1 MIHLYKKEIIQFFNT
16 ITGPLIIC
24 LFLII
29 NGILLWS
36 EYSPFNLL
44 DNTYASLNSLFFLS
58 PLLFILFVSALCM
71 KIFSDEFNL
80 GTIEILLTKPISI
93 TKIVMSKL
101 LAVYT
106 IVFFAILISYLNVIS
121 LSQISVN
128 PENFDNSIILS
139 SYLGLLLIT
148 FVFVSLSILS
158 SSIFN
163 NQIICLVFS
172 VLISSI
178 FYLGFDL
185 ISNINVLYNWNSIVK
200 KIGIS
205 YHYQIICQGLL
216 KLSSIIY
223 FLLIG
228 ITCIFFSTIVINNK
242 TK

>member
-93 TKIVMSKL
+93 TQIVLSKL

>member
-58 PLLFILFVSALCM
+58 PLLFILFVSTLCM

-93 TKIVMSKL
+93 TQIVLSKL

-185 ISNINVLYNWNSIVK
+185 ISNINVLYNWNSIVR

>member
-1 MIHLYKKEIIQFFNT
+1 MIYLYKKEISQFFNT

-93 TKIVMSKL
+93 TKIVLSKL

-106 IVFFAILISYLNVIS
+106 IVFFAILISYVNVIS

-139 SYLGLLLIT
+139 SYFGLLLIT

-178 FYLGFDL
+178 FYLGFDI
-185 ISNINVLYNWNSIVK
+185 ISNINVLHNWNSIVK

-228 ITCIFFSTIVINNK
+228 ITCIFFSTLVINNK

>member
-1 MIHLYKKEIIQFFNT
+1 MIHLYKKEIGQFFNS
-16 ITGPLIIC
+16 ISGPLIIC

-44 DNTYASLNSLFFLS
+44 ENTYSSLNSLFFLS
-58 PLLFILFVSALCM
+58 PFIFILFISALCM
-71 KIFSDEFNL
+71 KLFSDEFNL
-80 GTIEILLTKPISI
+80 GTIEILLTKPLSISQLI
-93 TKIVMSKL
+93 LAKF

-106 IVFFAILISYLNVIS
+106 VVFFAISLSYVNVIS
-121 LSQISVN
+121 LSQISIN

-139 SYLGLLLIT
+139 SYFGLLLIT

-163 NQIICLVFS
+163 NQIMCLVLS

-178 FYLGFDL
+178 FYFGFDL
-185 ISNINVLYNWNSIVK
+185 ISNINFFYDWSLIFK

-205 YHYQIICQGLL
+205 YHYSIICQGLL
-216 KLSSIIY
+216 KISSIIY
-223 FLLIG
+223 FLIIG
-228 ITCIFFSTIVINNK
+228 ITCIFFTTIIINNK
-242 TK
+242 SK

>member
-93 TKIVMSKL
+93 TKIVLSKL

>member
-1 MIHLYKKEIIQFFNT
+1 MIHLYKKIIQFFNT

-93 TKIVMSKL
+93 TKIVLSKL

-106 IVFFAILISYLNVIS
+106 IVFFAILISYVNVIS

-139 SYLGLLLIT
+139 SYFGLLLIT
-148 FVFVSLSILS
+148 FVFISLSILS

-163 NQIICLVFS
+163 NQIICLVLS

-178 FYLGFDL
+178 FYLGFDI
-185 ISNINVLYNWNSIVK
+185 ISNINVLHNWSSIVK

>member
-1 MIHLYKKEIIQFFNT
+1 MIHLYKKEISQFFNT

-93 TKIVMSKL
+93 TKIVLSKL

-106 IVFFAILISYLNVIS
+106 IVFFAILISYVNVIS

-158 SSIFN
+158 SSIIN
-163 NQIICLVFS
+163 NQIICLILS

-185 ISNINVLYNWNSIVK
+185 ISNINILYNWNSLVK

-223 FLLIG
+223 FLFIG
-228 ITCIFFSTIVINNK
+228 ITCIFFSTLVINNK

>member
-71 KIFSDEFNL
+71 KIFSDEFNF

-93 TKIVMSKL
+93 TQIVLSKL

-242 TK
+242 NK

>member
-1 MIHLYKKEIIQFFNT
+1 
-16 ITGPLIIC
+16 
-24 LFLII
+24 
-29 NGILLWS
+29 
-36 EYSPFNLL
+36 
-44 DNTYASLNSLFFLS
+44 
-58 PLLFILFVSALCM
+58 
-71 KIFSDEFNL
+71 
-80 GTIEILLTKPISI
+80 
-93 TKIVMSKL
+93 MSKL

-106 IVFFAILISYLNVIS
+106 IVFFAILISYVNVIS

-185 ISNINVLYNWNSIVK
+185 ISNINVFYNWNSIVK

-228 ITCIFFSTIVINNK
+228 ITCIFFFNYCNK
-242 TK
+242 

>member
-44 DNTYASLNSLFFLS
+44 ENTYASLNSLFFLS
-58 PLLFILFVSALCM
+58 PLLFILFVSTLCM

-93 TKIVMSKL
+93 TQIVLSKL

>member
-93 TKIVMSKL
+93 TKIVLSKL

-185 ISNINVLYNWNSIVK
+185 ISNINVLYNWNSIVR

>member
-58 PLLFILFVSALCM
+58 PLLFILFVSTLCM

-93 TKIVMSKL
+93 TQIVLSKL